1 MAKKKVV
8 KPEENEEEELEELE
22 DDLFGDD
29 EINIDLPKVKEE
41 DSSSSQ
47 SLEEDDTVTEE
58 ELEFELEEEARFP
71 DYKHLNLI
79 INKGKGKNDYEVSIE
94 GQSHGFCNILVNHL
108 LDIEGVNIAAY
119 KVTKIEP
126 SKLFIRLEDSKK
138 FNIKDILLKAIESL
152 RTEVIDV
159 QKLFQKL
166 I

>member
-8 KPEENEEEELEELE
+8 KPEEEEELE
-22 DDLFGDD
+22 DDLFGDH
-29 EINIDLPKVKEE
+29 EIDIEYPKVKEE
-41 DSSSSQ
+41 DLSSSPSI
-47 SLEEDDTVTEE
+47 EEDDTVSEE
-58 ELEFELEEEARFP
+58 EEFELEEEARFP
-71 DYKHLNLI
+71 EYKHLNLS
-79 INKGKGKNDYEVSIE
+79 INKSAGKNDYELSIE

-108 LDIEGVNIAAY
+108 LNIEGVNVAAY

-152 RTEVIDV
+152 RAEVLDV
-159 QKLFQKL
+159 QRLFQKL